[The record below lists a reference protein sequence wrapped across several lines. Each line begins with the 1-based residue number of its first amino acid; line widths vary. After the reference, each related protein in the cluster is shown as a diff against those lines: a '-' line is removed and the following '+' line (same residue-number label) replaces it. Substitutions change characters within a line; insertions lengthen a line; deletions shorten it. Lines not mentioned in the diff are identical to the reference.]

1 MTTNDEINEINEWI
15 TAHEPINHDGS
26 YVPISE
32 VRRLL
37 ILRGNEARAD
47 ERAKQDA
54 TYKIHEKY
62 HELQDKDIAKKAKQ
76 EQLAEDM
83 RKFKK
88 LFVDNEND
96 DPFEVTLEDVL
107 HALQQS
113 KAKSD

>member
-15 TAHEPINHDGS
+15 TAHETINHDGS

-62 HELQDKDIAKKAKQ
+62 HELQDKDIADKAKQ
-76 EQLAEDM
+76 EQLEEDV
-83 RKFKK
+83 RIIKK
-88 LFVDNEND
+88 LFADNEKD
-96 DPFEVTLEDVL
+96 EPYETTLEEIL

-113 KAKSD
+113 KANSD